1 MLDGTKRAEQIVP
14 YFVLNHL
21 PAGVAGLVISAALAA
36 GMSSLDSSMNSLSS
50 VIVNDYYK
58 RLFPSSSESR
68 SLWIARAAT
77 LFFGIF
83 GTLSALYVADLP
95 QEDQADTIF
104 NVFLTF
110 LGLVGSGLSGIF
122 VLGICT
128 KRGNGIGAIVGG
140 ITSGMIMFTIRRSEE
155 GFLSDIHSYL
165 YGMIG
170 FLTAFIVGYCV
181 SLAVESR
188 NQSA

>member
-1 MLDGTKRAEQIVP
+1 
-14 YFVLNHL
+14 
-21 PAGVAGLVISAALAA
+21 
-36 GMSSLDSSMNSLSS
+36 MNSLSS
-50 VIVNDYYK
+50 VIVNDYFK
-58 RLFPSSSESR
+58 RLFPDSSESR

-83 GTLSALYVADLP
+83 GTFSALYVANLP

-128 KRGNGIGAIVGG
+128 KRANGIGAIVGG

-181 SLAVESR
+181 SVAVESR
-188 NQSA
+188 IESG